1 MSTTE
6 ARVYTAAYITQ
17 VAVDAARVAAFY
29 DAAVVAAEVAV
40 VMATEVAT
48 SWDDP
53 AFEAIV
59 NDASA
64 ARAVARDYTA
74 RREERADHA
83 ASTAAYA
90 AGDDSAAYVINYVTT
105 NATYAAAADAARF
118 AANKAYVAAAQAAK
132 NFCRYE
138 LCTRCDCL
146 FTHLPNQWKPFGGDA
161 GLVPR
166 YRTAPRQPQQVQD
179 RVTAALAAW
188 ATMMRDRFNDTFAA
202 RVAAQQKRLQR
213 AAAKQQRRTAAAAVT
228 PVVSG

>member
-6 ARVYTAAYITQ
+6 ARAYTSAYITQ

-29 DAAVVAAEVAV
+29 DAAVVAAEVAI
-40 VMATEVAT
+40 VMANEVTT

-53 AFEAIV
+53 TFEAIV
-59 NDASA
+59 NDANA
-64 ARAVARDYTA
+64 ARAIARDYTA
-74 RREERADHA
+74 RREECADHA

-90 AGDDSAAYVINYVTT
+90 AGDDSAAY
-105 NATYAAAADAARF
+105 AAADAARF
-118 AANKAYVAAAQAAK
+118 AANKAYVAAAKRVAK

-146 FTHLPNQWKPFGGDA
+146 FTHLPNQWKPLGGFA
-161 GLVPR
+161 GLAR
-166 YRTAPRQPQQVQD
+166 RSRTAPRQPQQVQD

-188 ATMMRDRFNDTFAA
+188 ATMMRDRLNDTFSA
-202 RVAAQQKRLQR
+202 RVAAQQKRRER
-213 AAAKQQRRTAAAAVT
+213 AEDVA